1 MNILVKHLDHKQILD
16 LKTTFEALDEDH
28 SGFLE
33 YKELHAAITKSD
45 MQLTTEEID
54 KLIKEIDYADND
66 KINYSEF
73 IAATIDV
80 E

>member
-1 MNILVKHLDHKQILD
+1 
-16 LKTTFEALDEDH
+16 
-28 SGFLE
+28 
-33 YKELHAAITKSD
+33 
-45 MQLTTEEID
+45 MQLTTDEID

-80 E
+80 

>member
-33 YKELHAAITKSD
+33 YKELHVAITKSD
-45 MQLTTEEID
+45 MQLTTDEID

-80 E
+80 

>member
-16 LKTTFEALDEDH
+16 LKQKFEKLDEDN

-33 YKELHAAITKSD
+33 YKEIHAAITKS
-45 MQLTTEEID
+45 EID
-54 KLIKEIDYADND
+54 LTPEEVEKLIREIDYAGND

-80 E
+80 